1 MRAREFVAEAEK
13 KFSDRKGSVMSF
25 TKSFPD
31 MPSSD
36 PYQIYRFSLAL
47 ADHTNP
53 PAEGPTKQLATVV
66 AYTREEEDVIAGA
79 EKNTGHYGTVEAD
92 RGSHEPKKTNT
103 ASVVAQVKR
112 NRYGV

>member
-1 MRAREFVAEAEK
+1 MRAKEFVAEAEK
-13 KFSDRKGSVMSF
+13 KFSDRKGSVMSY

-53 PAEGPTKQLATVV
+53 PAVGPTKQLATIV
-66 AYTREEEDVIAGA
+66 AYTREEEDIIKGA
-79 EKNTGHYGTVEAD
+79 EKNTGHYGDVEAD
-92 RGSHEPKKTNT
+92 RGSHEPRKTYT
-103 ASVVAQVKR
+103 TSPVARAKR